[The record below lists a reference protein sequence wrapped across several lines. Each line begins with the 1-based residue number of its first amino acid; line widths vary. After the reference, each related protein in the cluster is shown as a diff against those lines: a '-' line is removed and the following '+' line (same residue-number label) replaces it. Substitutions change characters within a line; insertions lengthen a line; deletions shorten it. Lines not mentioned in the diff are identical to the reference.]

1 MPHDTPILIRGGIV
15 IDGTGHDPRI
25 RSSVLVE
32 GERITRIS
40 AERGMALAKG
50 WRVIDAEGHTVLP
63 GLIDAHV
70 HFFGSR
76 SPDPMMWAIE
86 PQSLNCARAVFDA
99 WKLLDY
105 GFTTVRDVGSR
116 NGVALK
122 RATDEETIIGPRIGP
137 AHLGLSQTCG
147 HGDVH
152 NLPSHWLAGQSV
164 MAHIVDGVDNV
175 RAAVRSSIRDGAD
188 LVKVWATGGTMSER
202 DSLEDQHYSMEELRA
217 IVEEAHRFRRKV
229 ASHAEGLLGARA
241 SISAG
246 VDSIEHGFVLDEEAC
261 GKMKAQGVFLV
272 PTLVLLERVVNTPGV
287 PEFAKQK
294 GRPMFKAHLE
304 SFKLAAAMGVR
315 IGAGS
320 DAFSDPVTPFGP
332 YNIRE
337 LQLMVNAGLTP
348 LEAIQTATANNAEL
362 LGLDDQLGA
371 LEEGKLA
378 DILVVEEDLTQDI
391 APLMDRANIL
401 AVLKGGRQMPR
412 LGDVWPG

>member
-1 MPHDTPILIRGGIV
+1 LV
-15 IDGTGHDPRI
+15 DGTGQEPKPGASI
-25 RSSVLVE
+25 LVK
-32 GERITRIS
+32 GERITRVTREGQI
-40 AERGMALAKG
+40 ALGKG

-76 SPDPMMWAIE
+76 SPDPRMWVIE
-86 PQSLNCARAVFDA
+86 PPSLNCGRAVSDA

-105 GFTTVRDVGSR
+105 GFTTVRDLGSR

-122 RATDEETIIGPRIGP
+122 QAIDEGTVIGPRVVA

-164 MAHIVDGVDNV
+164 MAHIVDGVDAV
-175 RAAVRSSIRDGAD
+175 RSAVRSSIRDGAD

-202 DSLEDQHYSMEELRA
+202 DSLEDQHYSMEELRV

-246 VDSIEHGFVLDEEAC
+246 VDSIEHGFVLDEAAC
-261 GKMKAQGVFLV
+261 AKMKAQGVFLV
-272 PTLVLLERVVNTPGV
+272 ATLVLLERVVNTPGV
-287 PEFAKQK
+287 PEFAKK
-294 GRPMFKAHLE
+294 KARPMFKAHQE
-304 SFKLAAAMGVR
+304 SFKLAVAMGVP
-315 IGAGS
+315 IGSGS

-337 LQLMVNAGLTP
+337 LQLMVDAGLTP
-348 LEAIQTATANNAEL
+348 VQAIQAATGSNAKL
-362 LGLDDQLGA
+362 LGLDDQIGT

-378 DILVVEEDLTQDI
+378 DILIVKGDLTQDI
-391 APLMDRANIL
+391 APLMDRDNLLTI
-401 AVLKGGRQMPR
+401 LKGGRQMPS
-412 LGDVWPG
+412 LKDIWPR